1 VAIKTGG
8 GLAFGQPGRL
18 LKHIAQVYL
27 QRIKR
32 EQAILVV
39 MRYETMALRNNPM
52 WPAAERSDWS
62 SSREAIDRPAITA
75 AATTST
81 PCRRLQGVSDHSQW
95 GLVRL
100 LLLGLACVLMI
111 RAQQKKILV
120 ADGDKALL
128 QDLQSVTTKARIVS
142 VSSANVM
149 QELVEADAY
158 IGEIT
163 SAEVRAGKNLKW
175 VGIMSAGVEKVLFP
189 ADGSSELRHS
199 NITLTNNKIVQGP
212 EIADH
217 ALAMLLMLSRN
228 LYALYRNDEQQIWN
242 PKSFKGIELNGK
254 TAVVVGVGG
263 IGTQIAVR
271 ASAFGMT
278 VIGVDPEDKPFL
290 PFLKSVVKPDQFDD
304 VLPQADVVFLSVP
317 DTPKSHKMMGVQQF
331 ELMKKNSYF
340 IAVSRGGI
348 YDMNGLVK
356 ALDEKRL
363 AGAGVDVTD
372 PEPLPKGHALW
383 KFNNVVITPH
393 IAGRSDQ
400 DAARMT
406 GTIKENIR
414 RFVEGKPLINV
425 VDKQKGY

>member
-1 VAIKTGG
+1 MEIRK
-8 GLAFGQPGRL
+8 
-18 LKHIAQVYL
+18 
-27 QRIKR
+27 
-32 EQAILVV
+32 
-39 MRYETMALRNNPM
+39 
-52 WPAAERSDWS
+52 
-62 SSREAIDRPAITA
+62 RPAPERMRHFLPSWRLA
-75 AATTST
+75 LGM
-81 PCRRLQGVSDHSQW
+81 RRLFPIALVC
-95 GLVRL
+95 GLTL
-100 LLLGLACVLMI
+100 H
-111 RAQQKKILV
+111 AQQKKILV
-120 ADGDKALL
+120 ADDDGALAK
-128 QDLQSVTTKARIVS
+128 DFQSVTAQAKIVP
-142 VSSANVM
+142 VSEATTL
-149 QELVEADAY
+149 QEIVDADAF
-158 IGEIT
+158 IGNIT
-163 SAEVRAGKNLKW
+163 SADVRAGKKLKW
-175 VGIMSAGVEKVLFP
+175 VGAMSAGVENLLFP
-189 ADGSSELRHS
+189 KDGSSDLRDS
-199 NITLTNNKIVQGP
+199 GITLTNNKIVQGP

-228 LYALYRNDEQQIWN
+228 LYALYRNDQQEIWN
-242 PKSFKGIELNGK
+242 PRSFHGIELNGK

-271 ASAFGMT
+271 ANAFGMT
-278 VIGVDPEDKPFL
+278 VIGVDPQDKPFL

-304 VLPQADVVFLSVP
+304 VLPQADVVFISAP
-317 DTPKSHKMMGVQQF
+317 DTPKSHKMMGAHQF

-372 PEPLPKGHALW
+372 PEPLPKGHPLW
-383 KFNNVVITPH
+383 KFPNVVITPH

-400 DAARMT
+400 DAERMV